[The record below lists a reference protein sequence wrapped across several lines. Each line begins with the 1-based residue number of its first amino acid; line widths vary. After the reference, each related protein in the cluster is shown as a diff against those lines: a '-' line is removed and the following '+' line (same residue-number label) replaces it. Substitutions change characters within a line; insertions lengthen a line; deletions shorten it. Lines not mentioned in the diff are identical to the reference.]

1 MERRDVSGILPKS
14 EIVESG
20 YLESMLGNFSTS
32 YKLFWFRGIFTEIIK
47 GNTEISY
54 RRIVARM
61 IAAAW
66 YPVNYYNLSLGV
78 FDKLSDAIRYLHTEL
93 GVAKEIRE
101 DALVTFIEESGDKR
115 LWKMIKGFTGM
126 VPYRLIRP
134 FYEREI
140 EYQKKTD
147 MTFRDA
153 GVNAFIEHCNRN
165 DDGDAFYR
173 LDRENGKLT
182 VSPKWALYI
191 RTNAALVEGWF
202 NYKLIK
208 YIQERNPNVPA
219 IPFKLF
225 PPTERDRNLS
235 AQAKFWQKIQQ
246 ETPLY
251 DIYTEKEFNRQNFD
265 RYGGFSIDHFIPWSF
280 VLHNEI
286 WNLYPM
292 FGKLNSA
299 KSDRLPEKER
309 YLARYCEKQ
318 YEAFLIAKK
327 WDGEFR
333 NMKEQYRTVKK
344 DIFEIEG
351 SDRGHDAFVLAMR
364 QTIEPLYQIA
374 NNQGFGIWRYEETS
388 ERSRV

>member
-1 MERRDVSGILPKS
+1 MERRDISGILPES

-66 YPVNYYNLSLGV
+66 YPVNYYNLGLGV
-78 FDKLSDAIRYLHTEL
+78 SDKLSDAIRYLHAEL

-115 LWKMIKGFTGM
+115 LWKMIKSFTGM

-153 GVNAFIEHCNRN
+153 GVNALIERCNRN
-165 DDGDAFYR
+165 DDGAAFYR

-191 RTNAALVEGWF
+191 RTNAALVEGWL

-235 AQAKFWQKIQQ
+235 AQAKFWHKIGQ
-246 ETPLY
+246 ETTLY
-251 DIYTEKEFNRQNFD
+251 DIYTDKEFNRQNFD

-318 YEAFLIAKK
+318 YEAFLIAKR